1 MRHTILTTVVS
12 ALAGAA
18 LVGGPLADAAV
29 APVAVPAPTQAPT
42 PTPAPP
48 HSSALARAHPS
59 SLARTR
65 ADGAGRGARRR
76 GHAMVAAANPLAVA
90 AGLKVL
96 AAGGSAVDAA
106 VAVQAVLGLVEPQ
119 SSGLGGGAFMLVLNG
134 RTGRITA
141 YDGRETAPAAAGADL
156 FLGADGRPLPFREGV
171 LSGRST
177 GAPGAIAMLELAHRR
192 EGRLPWSGLFADAER
207 LAREG
212 FVVSPRLAG
221 MISGRAPQAAEPD
234 AVRYFSR
241 PDGTRLG
248 AGDRLTNAP
257 YADALA
263 RIARQGARGLLTG
276 PLAREITARVHD
288 DPRPGALSL
297 SDLAGYTPL
306 AEPALCRPYR
316 AYRVCA
322 APPPAGGV
330 GVLEILGLLE
340 TTDIASRGPHDP
352 QAWVE
357 FAEASRLAY
366 ADRDRYVGD
375 PRFVRVPVAGMI
387 DPAYDRTRALLI
399 PTLDGAAAQAG
410 SPPGAPARP
419 GPDATPEPGGT
430 SHFVVAD
437 AAGTVVSITTTVE
450 SIFGSGRM
458 VHGFFLNNQLTDF
471 SFSPLDKDGTPAANA
486 PGPGKRPRSSMSP
499 VIVLDRRGRFVLA
512 VGSPGGNSIIAY
524 VAKALVAMLDWR
536 MAPRDAFAL
545 PNLVARPDHTD
556 LEAGADPAVAAA
568 LRARG
573 LKVNAAAGEDSGLH
587 AVLAAPGGGYV
598 GGADPRRE
606 GVARGW

>member
-1 MRHTILTTVVS
+1 MRPTPLSTLLP
-12 ALAGAA
+12 ALAGAV
-18 LVGGPLADAAV
+18 LVLA
-29 APVAVPAPTQAPT
+29 
-42 PTPAPP
+42 APP
-48 HSSALARAHPS
+48 SATAKVRDAPHRAAHRLRP
-59 SLARTR
+59 A
-65 ADGAGRGARRR
+65 
-76 GHAMVAAANPLAVA
+76 GHAMVAAANPLAVE

-119 SSGLGGGAFMLVLNG
+119 SSGLGGGAFMLVRDG
-134 RTGRITA
+134 RTGRVTA
-141 YDGRETAPAAAGADL
+141 YDGRETAPATATTGL
-156 FLGADGRPLPFREGV
+156 FEGPDGRPLPRREGV

-192 EGRLPWSGLFADAER
+192 EGRRPWSGLFTDAER
-207 LAREG
+207 LARDG

-221 MISGRAPQAAEPD
+221 MIAGRAPQAAEPD

-241 PDGTRLG
+241 PDGTRLE
-248 AGDRLTNAP
+248 AGDRLKNP
-257 YADALA
+257 LYADALQ
-263 RIARQGARGLLTG
+263 RIAREGSRGLLAG
-276 PLAREITARVHD
+276 PVAREIVARVHD
-288 DPRPGALSL
+288 DPRPGALSAA
-297 SDLAGYTPL
+297 DLANYTPL
-306 AEPALCRPYR
+306 AKPALCRPYR
-316 AYRVCA
+316 SYRVCGP
-322 APPPAGGV
+322 PPPAGGV

-340 TTDIASRGPHDP
+340 TTDIASRGPKDP
-352 QAWVE
+352 RAWVE

-375 PRFVRVPVAGMI
+375 PAFVRVPAAGLI
-387 DPAYDRTRALLI
+387 DGAYDRARAALM
-399 PTLDGAAAQAG
+399 PTLDGADVSAG
-410 SPPGAPARP
+410 TPPGAPARP

-430 SHFVVAD
+430 SHFVIAD
-437 AAGTVVSITTTVE
+437 AQGTVVSITTTVE

-471 SFSPLDKDGTPAANA
+471 SFSPLDEDGTPAANA

-499 VIVLDRRGRFVLA
+499 MIVLDGRGRFVMA
-512 VGSPGGNSIIAY
+512 VGSPGGPSIIAY
-524 VAKALVAMLDWR
+524 VAKALVAMIDWR

-573 LKVNAAAGEDSGLH
+573 LKVDDAAGEDSGLH
-587 AVLAAPGGGYV
+587 AVLAAPGGGYT